1 MHLQQ
6 LIEGIQRSKLFC
18 VGVHF
23 SDKRYTKG
31 APFLSKTVYKQLYK
45 NARDWTSG
53 SPNEIL
59 LIIPGSRGR
68 SLANDYVRLAINETY
83 YTRITMIN
91 IFRDMFNLLGLFL
104 YTSGFVYQ
112 PVCLT
117 LCVRGVNRYI
127 LR

>member
-6 LIEGIQRSKLFC
+6 LIEGMQRSKLVC

-59 LIIPGSRGR
+59 LIIPGSGGR
-68 SLANDYVRLAINETY
+68 SLAISRTIVRLAINETL
-83 YTRITMIN
+83 YTQNTMIN

-104 YTSGFVYQ
+104 YTSGFVLKMFT
-112 PVCLT
+112 PPCMSKIM
-117 LCVRGVNRYI
+117 R
-127 LR
+127 

>member
-1 MHLQQ
+1 MAVQKTRKLPGSVRVMHLQQ
-6 LIEGIQRSKLFC
+6 LIEGMQRSNFVC

-31 APFLSKTVYKQLYK
+31 APFLSQTVYKQLYK

-68 SLANDYVRLAINETY
+68 SLAK
-83 YTRITMIN
+83 
-91 IFRDMFNLLGLFL
+91 
-104 YTSGFVYQ
+104 
-112 PVCLT
+112 
-117 LCVRGVNRYI
+117 
-127 LR
+127 